1 MASEKSAGAVIF
13 RKEGEEVFYLLLHY
27 AGSSPKA
34 KGYWDFPKGHLEK
47 GETEMVAAF
56 REIEEETGLKDLR
69 FIPGFRDSI
78 KYFFRAQGKTIF
90 KTVAFFLAE
99 TEQEEIKISDE
110 HIGYEWLPF
119 NQAFKEMKF
128 ANAKNI
134 LAKANNYLRNDSA
147 SHFSF

>member
-13 RKEGEEVFYLLLHY
+13 RKEEGEIHYLLLHY
-27 AGSSPKA
+27 AGSKPNA
-34 KGYWDFPKGHLEK
+34 KGYWDFAKGHLEE
-47 GETEMVAAF
+47 GETEMVAAC

-90 KTVAFFLAE
+90 KTVVFFLAE
-99 TEQEEIKISDE
+99 AEQEEIKISDE

-119 NQAFKEMKF
+119 DQAFKEMKF
-128 ANAKNI
+128 ANAKKI
-134 LAKANNYLRNDSA
+134 LTKANNHLINDPA
-147 SHFSF
+147 NHFSF